1 MKFNIG
7 DKVVHPQH
15 GVGYV
20 ANREEKQFEESDSRT
35 YYVISIPDT
44 TIWVPVDLTSSGLRK
59 LSVRS
64 DLKKCRKV
72 LQSAPGMLKP
82 DRDLQSSLV
91 DHIKQGSIIAQC
103 EVVRDLSAYGWN
115 KPLFGPIADF
125 QRIIFD
131 VLCQEWSI
139 VDELPLAEASHE
151 IGDLL
156 KKGRVA
162 HEY

>member
-1 MKFNIG
+1 
-7 DKVVHPQH
+7 
-15 GVGYV
+15 
-20 ANREEKQFEESDSRT
+20 
-35 YYVISIPDT
+35 
-44 TIWVPVDLTSSGLRK
+44 
-59 LSVRS
+59 
-64 DLKKCRKV
+64 
-72 LQSAPGMLKP
+72 MLKP

-139 VDELPLAEASHE
+139 VDELPLAEASHD
-151 IGDLL
+151 IWYLL

-162 HEY
+162 QQY